1 MLHGFTVFHSFS
13 TRPVSSNQAVVFFF
27 VTPVDACNV
36 EEHEP
41 QVLYIMENEENML
54 WTPRQRNATDKKQ
67 KLKQKGN

>member
-1 MLHGFTVFHSFS
+1 
-13 TRPVSSNQAVVFFF
+13 

-41 QVLYIMENEENML
+41 QALYIMENEENIL

-67 KLKQKGN
+67 KLKQKEIE